1 MFYRCR
7 LLFRFGSRFCV
18 DRAAQYPANR
28 KNTVSK
34 PTKSSLHVRSSE
46 LCRLLFHVNIVN

>member
-1 MFYRCR
+1 MFYRCW